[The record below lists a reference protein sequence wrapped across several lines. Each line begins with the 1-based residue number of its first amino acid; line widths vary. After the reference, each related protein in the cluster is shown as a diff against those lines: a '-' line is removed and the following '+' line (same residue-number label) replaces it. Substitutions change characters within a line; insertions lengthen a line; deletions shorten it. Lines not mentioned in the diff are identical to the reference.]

1 MNMKKIIM
9 ILLMFVLAVSVWA
22 SGQAASADDAAP
34 QESPQS
40 VSEIASSMKA
50 YIAENGMDFLLNILA
65 AAAIFFI
72 GRWVARF
79 VADLALKTM
88 DKAKLDHTLG
98 RFVRNLLYVALLVF
112 VIIAALSRLGVQTA
126 SFIAIVG
133 AAGLAVGL
141 ALQGS
146 LANFAAGVLLILFKP
161 FKTGDYIEAGG
172 SAGSVQEIHIFTT
185 TLNTPD
191 NCRVIVPN
199 AQVTGGTIKNY
210 TANETRR
217 VDLVIGVS
225 YEDDLRKAREVIEKV
240 LKADERVLAEPEPVV
255 AVLELADS
263 SVNFVVRPWVKKADY
278 WSAYFGI
285 TETVKVAL
293 EDNGL
298 TIPFP
303 QRDVHMIQS

>member
-1 MNMKKIIM
+1 MKKIIM
-9 ILLMFVLAVSVWA
+9 ILLMLMLAASVWA
-22 SGQAASADDAAP
+22 SEQAASADDAAS

-65 AAAIFFI
+65 AAAVFI
-72 GRWVARF
+72 IGKWVAHLIAR
-79 VADLALKTM
+79 LAQRAMT
-88 DKAKLDHTLG
+88 KAKVDPTLG
-98 RFVRNLLYVALLVF
+98 NFVKNIIYTALLIF
-112 VIIAALSRLGVQTA
+112 VSIAALGQLGVKTG

-133 AAGLAVGL
+133 AAGLAIGL
-141 ALQGS
+141 AMQGS
-146 LANFAAGVLLILFKP
+146 LSNFAAGVLLILFKP
-161 FKTGDYIEAGG
+161 FKAGDYIEAGG
-172 SAGSVQEIHIFTT
+172 TAGSVQEVHIFTT
-185 TLNTPD
+185 VLNSPD
-191 NCRVIVPN
+191 NCRIIVPN

-225 YEDDLRKAREVIEKV
+225 YEDDLKKAREVIEKV
-240 LKADERVLAEPEPVV
+240 LKADERVLDDPAPVV

-263 SVNFVVRPWVKKADY
+263 SVNFVVRPWVNKADY

-285 TETVKVAL
+285 TEKVKVAL